1 VFVVAALLTGRW
13 LLTLVLALWVVV
25 AALLALVLG
34 LGRRVRDL
42 EGNRAGGTM
51 VVTRPEIST
60 LGPVVG
66 SRVDFPGAS
75 PPGIVGTEAR
85 DRLVLFLN
93 SSCGPCH
100 LLGDEVIAARD
111 DGFIFDSDLVLVT
124 DELGASFYGG
134 LRASTVVVEPSSE
147 LSRALGIHATPYG
160 LAVDATGIVKWS
172 GVVGN
177 FDDVLSMAVAVGLD
191 AGWSG

>member
-1 VFVVAALLTGRW
+1 MTGTWTALM
-13 LLTLVLALWVVV
+13 VALWVVV
-25 AALLALVLG
+25 VVLLALVLG
-34 LGRRVRDL
+34 LSRRVRDL
-42 EGNRAGGTM
+42 ETNRSGGT
-51 VVTRPEIST
+51 VVVKGAELST

-66 SRVDFPGAS
+66 STVDLPGAS
-75 PPGIVGTEAR
+75 PRGIAGIEAR

-111 DGFIFDSDLVLVT
+111 DGFVFDSDLVLVT

-147 LSRALGIHATPYG
+147 ISRALGIHATPYG
-160 LAVDATGIVKWS
+160 LAVDATGVVKWS
-172 GVVGN
+172 GVAGN
-177 FDDVLSMAVAVGLD
+177 FDDILSMAATVGLD
-191 AGWSG
+191 SGWGG